1 MRIDAGK
8 RQRFYNWKRMLSYG
22 VMEYVHQIA
31 GKYHILLR
39 ERYDRKI
46 ILNHHLFHHYE
57 QLVRLNLRKSK
68 HMRKLYKSPLKS
80 TTVLNY

>member
-8 RQRFYNWKRMLSYG
+8 KQRFYNWERMLSKG
-22 VMEYVHQIA
+22 VMEYVRQIA

-46 ILNHHLFHHYE
+46 ILIHHIFHHYNSLSDLIFE
-57 QLVRLNLRKSK
+57 NSNTCVNCTVQLIS
-68 HMRKLYKSPLKS
+68 
-80 TTVLNY
+80 